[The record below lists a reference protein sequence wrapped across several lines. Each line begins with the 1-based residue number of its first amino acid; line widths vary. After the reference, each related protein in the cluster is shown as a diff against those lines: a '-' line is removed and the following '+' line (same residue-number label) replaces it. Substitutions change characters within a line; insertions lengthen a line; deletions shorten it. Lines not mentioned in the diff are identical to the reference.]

1 MLSQDEIKDIRE
13 KVEDKSCEICHHF
26 AVCKIYHGFLLHLK
40 SIEVKEIKPT
50 SIAKICPFYMPVVV
64 GGE

>member
-1 MLSQDEIKDIRE
+1 MLSEHEIEEIKE
-13 KVEDKSCEICHHF
+13 KINSCQNCHHF

-40 SIEVKEIKPT
+40 SIEISDINPQNL
-50 SIAKICPFYMPVVV
+50 AKICPFYSPIVV